1 MIIQLL
7 MCLIVSSTYAVLA
20 SGFSLLYS
28 VGRTL
33 NLAYTVYYMLGAFLF
48 YWLRIGVGFPT
59 LIAVILSILFVVV
72 IGTAIQYLVQY
83 VVEHELIML
92 VLTFIIGAIIASVIS
107 HFITAGVLYLI
118 IPSVIEGTV
127 SVMDVQIP
135 LQYFLSLST
144 VLFIIIL
151 FWVMQFKT
159 PLGITLRAV
168 AQDRE
173 MAILLGINPHRV
185 RLYANLIAVF
195 LAGVAGVVVAPMYP
209 WSSTMWLHP
218 LLVLLAIAI
227 MGGLGSF
234 YGCIIASFVI
244 GFAESIVVFLLPGA
258 AYLKDVVPMLIA
270 LLILLVRPQ
279 GLRGVK
285 I

>member
-1 MIIQLL
+1 MILQILI
-7 MCLIVSSTYAVLA
+7 CLIASSTYAILA

-28 VGRTL
+28 VGRML
-33 NLAYTVYYMLGAFLF
+33 NLAYTVYYMLGAFLL
-48 YWLRIGVGFPT
+48 YWLRVDVGLPI
-59 LIAVILSILFVVV
+59 LPAVILSILLVTI
-72 IGTAIQYLVQY
+72 IGTAIQYLIQQITG
-83 VVEHELIML
+83 HELIML

-107 HFITAGVLYLI
+107 HFITTGVLYLI

-127 SVMDVQIP
+127 PVMDVHIP
-135 LQYFLSLST
+135 LQYFLTLSA
-144 VLFIIIL
+144 VLFVIIL
-151 FWVMQFKT
+151 FWIIQFRT
-159 PLGITLRAV
+159 PLGTTLRAV
-168 AQDRE
+168 AQDSE
-173 MAILLGINPHRV
+173 MAVLLGINPHRV
-185 RLYANLIAVF
+185 KLYANVIAVF

-234 YGCIIASFVI
+234 YGCIIASFII
-244 GFAESIVVFLLPGA
+244 GFAENIVVFLIPGA
-258 AYLKDVVPMLIA
+258 AYLKDVVPMLLA